1 MRIIKVLGK
10 KDVRVPFTA
19 DGWELYTNDDETFAA
34 SVIAAEEL
42 NAQLERELARWTQ
55 MSQDGEFAPTRVAI
69 DAAMRR
75 FQPIMKKHADTGTQ
89 DAEPCSLL
97 ELTLVRIAIA
107 MGADVSM

>member
-1 MRIIKVLGK
+1 MRVISVLGK
-10 KDVRVPFTA
+10 KDVRVPVTA
-19 DGWELYTNDDETFAA
+19 DDWELYTYGETITA

-42 NAQLERELARWTQ
+42 NAQLDREITRWTQ
-55 MSQDGEFAPTRVAI
+55 MSHDGEFAPTRVAI

-75 FQPIMKKHADTGTQ
+75 FQPIMKKHADAGTQ
-89 DAEPCSLL
+89 DTEPCSLL